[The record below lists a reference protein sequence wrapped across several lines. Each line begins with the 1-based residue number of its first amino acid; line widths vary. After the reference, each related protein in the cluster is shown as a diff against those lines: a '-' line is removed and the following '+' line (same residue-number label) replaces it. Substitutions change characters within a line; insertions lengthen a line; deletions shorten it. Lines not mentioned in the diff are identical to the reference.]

1 MVQQAWIFDLSP
13 WNDFLVQ
20 NSEIEGSNSLSSSEN
35 TTQIF
40 KKVFSKV
47 SNGVPVSWAMIYL
60 YNRHLLTQ
68 RDEKICF
75 GL

>member
-40 KKVFSKV
+40 KKVFSEV
-47 SNGVPVSWAMIYL
+47 SNQVPLSWAVIFF
-60 YNRHLLTQ
+60 YNTHLLIQMAT
-68 RDEKICF
+68 KILC
-75 GL
+75 GS